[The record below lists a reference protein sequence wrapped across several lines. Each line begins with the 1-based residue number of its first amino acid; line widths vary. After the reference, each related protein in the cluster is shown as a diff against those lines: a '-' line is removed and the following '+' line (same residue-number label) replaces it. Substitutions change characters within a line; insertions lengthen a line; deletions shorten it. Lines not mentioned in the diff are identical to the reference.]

1 MLKRLKRAGLIPAL
15 VVSAVL
21 AAAMIVPA
29 AANLLVTVTPGCAGG
44 YTYGAPTTPKVL
56 HVVPDAGRASGG
68 VGVSIYGT
76 DFCNVTAVKFGT
88 VAAASFTVNYRG
100 GITATTPAGTPG
112 TTVDVRVTTT
122 VGTSAVTAADHY
134 TYVPDRKIACTTSS
148 YNLFGSNG
156 VTWLGIDGA
165 NLSVS
170 FTPSSSGLAVFT
182 GNADLFTQKAGFNQ
196 DIGIMVSGTSPHYPS
211 FPSQPEA
218 WKESGG
224 FAGTFSPNAAFV
236 KTVVPVSAGE
246 TYTAELVW
254 KTNKPDPSG
263 TISAGAGPIGGR
275 FSQTCLTV
283 MIETSATLSRAKS
296 QQYYTLTNNN
306 GSLWTDIDGTNL
318 SINYH
323 APADGSIMVGGNA
336 DMWTQ
341 TKGFNQDLG
350 ITVSGGAYPTHALQ
364 PEAWKE
370 SGGFGGTFSPNAAFV
385 NVVLPVAGSTDYVI
399 KLQWKTNKGGSSIIH
414 VAGGPVPAG
423 TSRFSPT
430 GLTVEFFPTGI
441 EPISKVSTLNYHL
454 TGSDGQTWQTIDPFK
469 LIASITPSS
478 DCTVVASAN
487 ADLYT
492 GKLGFNQDL
501 GIGVSDGTFPS
512 FANQPEGWKES
523 GGYAGTFSPN
533 AAYNQIAVN
542 LTANHTYFFFA
553 MWKTNVFDPSGTI
566 YAGAGPIPPGD
577 PNGLSPTSL
586 TLVPIGC

>member
-15 VVSAVL
+15 IVSSVL
-21 AAAMIVPA
+21 AATMIVPA
-29 AANLLVTVTPGCAGG
+29 SANFLASVITPGCSGG
-44 YTYGAPTTPKVL
+44 YTYSPPATPTVL
-56 HVVPDAGRASGG
+56 HVVPDAGPAGG
-68 VGVSIYGT
+68 GQGVSIYGT
-76 DFCNVTAVKFGT
+76 DFCNVTAVKFGS
-88 VAAASFTVNYRG
+88 VDAASFTVNNRG
-100 GITATTPAGTPG
+100 GITAVTPAGTPG
-112 TTVDVRVTTT
+112 TTVDVRVTTNK
-122 VGTSAVTAADHY
+122 GTSPITPADHY
-134 TYVPDRKIACTTSS
+134 SYVSDRQVACTTNS
-148 YNLFGSNG
+148 YNLHGSNG
-156 VTWLGIDGA
+156 VTWLGMDGA

-170 FTPSSSGLAVFT
+170 FTTSVAGRAIFT

-196 DIGIMVSGTSPHYPS
+196 DLGIYVTGPGYPS
-211 FPSQPEA
+211 LASQPEA

-236 KTVVPVSAGE
+236 KTVVPVEAGQ

-254 KTNKPDPSG
+254 KTNKNDPSG

-275 FSQTCLTV
+275 YSQTCLTV
-283 MIETSATLSRAKS
+283 AVETGATVSSRKS
-296 QQYYTLTNNN
+296 HQYYTLTNSN
-306 GSLWTDIDGTNL
+306 GSTWQDIDSTNL
-318 SINYH
+318 SMVYH

-341 TKGFNQDLG
+341 TAGFNQDLG
-350 ITVSGGAYPTHALQ
+350 VTVSGGAYPTHAGQ

-385 NVVLPVAGSTDYVI
+385 NHVLSVVGGTDYTI

-414 VAGGPVPAG
+414 IAAGPVPAG
-423 TSRFSPT
+423 STRYSPT
-430 GLTVEFFPTGI
+430 GLTVEFFPSGM

-454 TGSDGQTWQTIDPFK
+454 TGSDGATWQAIDPFK

-478 DCTVVASAN
+478 DCQAVAGAN

-492 GKLGFNQDL
+492 GKLGYNQDL

-523 GGYAGTFSPN
+523 GGFAGTFSPN
-533 AAYNQIAVN
+533 AAYNQIVVN
-542 LTANHTYFFFA
+542 LSAGHTYNFFLL
-553 MWKTNVFDPSGTI
+553 WKTNRSDPNGTI

-586 TLVPIGC
+586 TVVPIGC